1 MKLKIYVIT
10 LSKVFP
16 KTHKRKGEPTFF
28 EEKFRKQKL
37 HTIRAN
43 YDLWKERFEE
53 IQKGNAVLSV
63 RQWTG
68 APYRSQQREIACLTD
83 IDGIGL
89 QELKMIDLFRPCKI
103 GGNMV
108 ELPVLSENDGLSFS
122 DWYEWFKGYSL
133 SSSLA
138 IIHFTKFR
146 Y

>member
-16 KTHKRKGEPTFF
+16 KTHRRKGEPTFF

-68 APYRSQQREIACLTD
+68 APYRSQQCEIACLTD

-89 QELKMIDLFRPCKI
+89 QELKEVFQYLIKKSSN
-103 GGNMV
+103 GNFLCQKNTYC
-108 ELPVLSENDGLSFS
+108 ETEGRA
-122 DWYEWFKGYSL
+122 Y
-133 SSSLA
+133 
-138 IIHFTKFR
+138 
-146 Y
+146 